1 MEFVSESQNGFFFIF
16 KFICKICKITATILS
31 DSKEE
36 SRLPIN
42 EAITNDTV
50 AIGKII

>member
-1 MEFVSESQNGFFFIF
+1 
-16 KFICKICKITATILS
+16 LS

-50 AIGKII
+50 AIGKIIWTISG